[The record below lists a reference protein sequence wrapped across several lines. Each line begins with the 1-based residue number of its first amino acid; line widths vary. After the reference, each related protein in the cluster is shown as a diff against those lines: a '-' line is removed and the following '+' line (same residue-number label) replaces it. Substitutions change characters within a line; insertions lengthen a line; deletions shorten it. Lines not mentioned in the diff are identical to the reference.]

1 MRIRGGLVM
10 KCNILFISILF
21 LWWSAFA
28 SCPACSGAPT
38 DVQTYFTVMDKLLA
52 ILDIPPASDNNSNQ
66 AEADLEKI
74 KLWSKVALQ
83 STFTVLA
90 ITAILPVETFSDVWW
105 DMILLLW
112 SQARKR
118 DWEKFTSYDDKM
130 SMKALTLAQNG
141 VIGKNI
147 WKEKL
152 DQIDAELKKLG
163 FVELNKSWW
172 SYIVPLMSANYE
184 EILTMYWNINTMY
197 KRIHRWKKWY
207 KNDLE
212 DVWSEFI
219 VKDDLRK
226 QETIAAPER
235 EALQKVVTD
244 LQWIAQSVFQG
255 QKKELEGNA
264 VDWLVFTNNYRDF
277 AATVWQIQDE
287 YACAVSIK
295 NECDSARKNTVQ
307 ESWDNTKWRTSD
319 IQKSMKM
326 FAEARARLQWTFGK
340 WDQKAR
346 DAAKQRE
353 EALLKSIYGGDIPQK
368 KAWWDVTD
376 TSVNLDIENQSQD
389 VKALW
394 NWISKTYKSVFIK
407 PDKTLNAPWVA
418 QWTTNVPQEASQA
431 DPNKYATKDDKK
443 AAMEQ
448 YKKEVVTT
456 RWLDQ
461 EIELQWIQAWQKR
474 ATQETIVRNVFT
486 DVFAMQ
492 ENREQEL
499 VFQDVRSATTLF
511 PKLSAS
517 VWKNKKLWW
526 DKNEP
531 DDEDSTIYNSAGKI
545 CELQCSN
552 IQWKCWYHTN

>member
-1 MRIRGGLVM
+1 
-10 KCNILFISILF
+10 
-21 LWWSAFA
+21 
-28 SCPACSGAPT
+28 
-38 DVQTYFTVMDKLLA
+38 MDKLLA
-52 ILDIPPASDNNSNQ
+52 ILDIPPTEQSGDQ
-66 AEADLEKI
+66 FKDDLEKI

-105 DMILLLW
+105 DMILLMW

-118 DWEKFTSYDDKM
+118 DREKLISYDDKM

-152 DQIDAELKKLG
+152 DKIDTELKKLG

-184 EILTMYWNINTMY
+184 EILTMYWNINTLY

-212 DVWSEFI
+212 DVWSEYI

-226 QETIAAPER
+226 KETIAAPER
-235 EALQKVVTD
+235 ESIQKVVTD
-244 LQWIAQSVFQG
+244 LQWVAESIFQG
-255 QKKELEGNA
+255 QKKELRWNA
-264 VDWLVFTNNYRDF
+264 VDWLVFTNDYRDF

-287 YACAVSIK
+287 YNCAIWIK
-295 NECDSARKNTVQ
+295 NECDSVRKSTIQ

-353 EALLKSIYGGDIPQK
+353 EALLNSIYGGEIPEK
-368 KAWWDVTD
+368 SAWWKIADAEVD
-376 TSVNLDIENQSQD
+376 LDIENQSQD
-389 VKALW
+389 VRALW
-394 NWISKTYKSVFIK
+394 KWIQKSYKAWVKSVKQLSADDISMLWKSLVQWHLLYRLWNHTLSVAPWISN
-407 PDKTLNAPWVA
+407 L
-418 QWTTNVPQEASQA
+418 PQEASQN
-431 DPNKYATKDDKK
+431 DPNKYDTKESKK
-443 AAMEQ
+443 AAMDQ
-448 YKKEVVTT
+448 YKQEVITT

-461 EIELQWIQAWQKR
+461 EIELQWTFAWQKR
-474 ATQETIVRNVFT
+474 EGQTDLIRNVFT
-486 DVFAMQ
+486 DVFVMQ
-492 ENREQEL
+492 QSREQEL

-517 VWKNKKLWW
+517 VRKNKKLWW

-531 DDEDSTIYNSAGKI
+531 DDNDSSIYNSAWKI

>member
-1 MRIRGGLVM
+1 
-10 KCNILFISILF
+10 
-21 LWWSAFA
+21 
-28 SCPACSGAPT
+28 
-38 DVQTYFTVMDKLLA
+38 MDKLLS
-52 ILDIPPASDNNSNQ
+52 ILDIPPVEEWSNQ
-66 AEADLEKI
+66 FKDDLEEI
-74 KLWSKVALQ
+74 KLWSQVALQ

-112 SQARKR
+112 SQARRR
-118 DWEKFTSYDDKM
+118 DRQKFVSYDEKM

-184 EILTMYWNINTMY
+184 EILTLYWNINAMY

-207 KNDLE
+207 QNDLQ
-212 DVWSEFI
+212 DVWSEYI

-226 QETIAAPER
+226 NETIAAPER
-235 EALQKVVTD
+235 EAIQKVVAD
-244 LQWIAQSVFQG
+244 LQWVAESIFQSQNV
-255 QKKELEGNA
+255 ELRWEA
-264 VDWLVFTNNYRDF
+264 VDRLLFTNEYSDF

-287 YACAVSIK
+287 YACSIWIK
-295 NECDSARKNTVQ
+295 NECDSARKNTIE
-307 ESWDNTKWRTSD
+307 ESWENTKWRTSD

-326 FAEARARLQWTFGK
+326 FAEAWDRLRWTFGK

-353 EALLKSIYGGDIPQK
+353 EALLNSIYGGEIPEK
-368 KAWWDVTD
+368 SAWWKVADADVD
-376 TSVNLDIENQSQD
+376 LDIENQSQD
-389 VKALW
+389 VSALV
-394 NWISKTYKSVFIK
+394 NALKKSYKTDSWQQEKVW
-407 PDKTLNAPWVA
+407 TA
-418 QWTTNVPQEASQA
+418 QGTSNLPQEASQN
-431 DPNKYATKDDKK
+431 DPNKYDTKESKK
-443 AAMEQ
+443 AAMDE
-448 YKKEVVTT
+448 YKQEVVTT

-461 EIELQWIQAWQKR
+461 EIELQWTFAWQKR
-474 ATQETIVRNVFT
+474 EWQTDLIRNVFT
-486 DVFAMQ
+486 DIFVMQ
-492 ENREQEL
+492 QNREQQL
-499 VFQDVRSATTLF
+499 VFQDVRSTTTLF
-511 PKLSAS
+511 PVLSAS
-517 VWKNKKLWW
+517 VRKNKRIWW

-531 DDEDSTIYNSAGKI
+531 DDNDPTIYNSAWKI

-552 IQWKCWYHTN
+552 IQWKCRYHTN